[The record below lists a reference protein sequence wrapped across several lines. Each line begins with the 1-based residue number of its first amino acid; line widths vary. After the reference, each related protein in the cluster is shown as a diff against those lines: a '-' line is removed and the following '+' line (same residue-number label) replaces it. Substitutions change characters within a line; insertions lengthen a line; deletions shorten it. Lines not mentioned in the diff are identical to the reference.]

1 MAAPGPCTCHYKH
14 YALVIYPSIAVDKRL
29 MIGDCLPDSLNKIGT
44 YLSFNEGLRDLRK
57 DSQDGTLKNYN
68 GI

>member
-14 YALVIYPSIAVDKRL
+14 CALVIYPSITVDERL
-29 MIGDCLPDSLNKIGT
+29 MIGDCLPDSLNKIRT
-44 YLSFNEGLRDLRK
+44 YLSFSEGLRDLRRDIW
-57 DSQDGTLKNYN
+57 DSILENYN